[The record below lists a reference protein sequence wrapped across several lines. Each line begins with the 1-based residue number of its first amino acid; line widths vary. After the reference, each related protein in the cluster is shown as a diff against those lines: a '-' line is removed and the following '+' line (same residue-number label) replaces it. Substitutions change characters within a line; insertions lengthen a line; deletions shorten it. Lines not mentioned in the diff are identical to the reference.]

1 MMNKNARSVAPLLAV
16 MFAVPSFAEE
26 KAPDPSDLT
35 ETNTS
40 AYVAMSNKGGFKGSI
55 SGDMKFNNGQ
65 QGMFTLEAAID
76 KDGDYTDSRLQYFH
90 VFTTENTVVPKI
102 AASLD
107 VLDNALFTSASPGIT
122 LAINSGIKG
131 LNIFPRAG
139 VLAGKYSD
147 DVKKQANITD
157 DSAVGGSAALYVFY
171 TAGNDG
177 TYFGL
182 YPEYNYL
189 SGDVDMSVLNTNFL
203 MSTPFNSDR
212 TRWGQIKITN
222 TNTTIKNSLI
232 DEKIN
237 DTVVWAN
244 YKFYF

>member
-1 MMNKNARSVAPLLAV
+1 MTHTKSITVLLAL
-16 MFAVPSFAEE
+16 ATSLPTLAQE

-35 ETNTS
+35 ETSTS
-40 AYVAMSNKGGFKGSI
+40 AYVGMSNKGGVKGSI
-55 SGDMKFNNGQ
+55 SGNMKFANGQ
-65 QGMFTLEAAID
+65 EGMLTVEAAMD
-76 KDGDYTDSRLQYFH
+76 NTGDYTDSRVQYFH
-90 VFTTENTVVPKI
+90 VFNTENTAVPKV

-107 VLDNALFTSASPGIT
+107 ILDNALFTSASPGVT
-122 LAINSGIKG
+122 LAINSGVKG
-131 LNIFPRAG
+131 FNIFPRVG
-139 VLAGKYSD
+139 VLGGEFSEEVMAATNISD
-147 DVKKQANITD
+147 N
-157 DSAVGGSAALYVFY
+157 SAIGGSAALYMFY

-203 MSTPFNSDR
+203 MSTPFNNDR

-222 TNTTIKNSLI
+222 TNTTIKNGFI
-232 DEKIN
+232 DEKVN

>member
-1 MMNKNARSVAPLLAV
+1 MTNTKSIAVLLALATSLPA
-16 MFAVPSFAEE
+16 FAAE

-40 AYVAMSNKGGFKGSI
+40 AYVGMSNKGGFKASI
-55 SGDMKFNNGQ
+55 SGDMTFDNGQ
-65 QGMFTLEAAID
+65 TGMMTVEAAID
-76 KDGDYTDSRLQYFH
+76 NEGNYTDSRLQYFH
-90 VFTTENTVVPKI
+90 VMTTQNSFVPKV

-107 VLDNALFTSASPGIT
+107 VLDNALFTSVSPGVT
-122 LAINSGIKG
+122 LAINSGVKG
-131 LNIFPRAG
+131 LNIFPRVG
-139 VLAGKYSD
+139 VLGGEFSD
-147 DVKKQANITD
+147 DVKAMANITD
-157 DSAVGGSAALYVFY
+157 EKAVGGSAALYMFY
-171 TAGNDG
+171 TAGDDG

-203 MSTPFNSDR
+203 MSTPLSNDK
-212 TRWGQIKITN
+212 TRWGQIKIIN
-222 TNTTIKNSLI
+222 TNTTVKNSFI
-232 DEKIN
+232 DEKVN